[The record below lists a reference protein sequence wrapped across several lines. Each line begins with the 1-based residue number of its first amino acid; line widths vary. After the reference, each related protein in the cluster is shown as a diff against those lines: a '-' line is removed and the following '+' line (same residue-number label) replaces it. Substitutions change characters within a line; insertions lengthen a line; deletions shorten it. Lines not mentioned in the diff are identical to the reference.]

1 MHINEDEGKLVL
13 ADTER
18 HFLLTSLPFL
28 LLHNYYFA
36 PPQHHHHHHNI
47 SIVFPEMGTNK
58 LCVFLF
64 SDTFYWN
71 RNDGGSTSGF

>member
-36 PPQHHHHHHNI
+36 PLQHHHHHHHI
-47 SIVFPEMGTNK
+47 SIVFPEM
-58 LCVFLF
+58 
-64 SDTFYWN
+64 
-71 RNDGGSTSGF
+71 